1 MTLRNGDVIVMS
13 LKNAI
18 FASRV
23 RGKRDRQY
31 FGHNFDKFKDIVATF
46 CKEYC
51 DEWETTDTTKVRLT

>member
-51 DEWETTDTTKVRLT
+51 DE